1 MLFVFLTLLGALV
14 TVILYSR
21 RRSES
26 RLCLPLPPGPKGLS
40 IVGNV
45 FDLPQAGI
53 PEYEHWLKHKDTYGP
68 ISSISIFGTTLI
80 ILHSY
85 EAQQELLVKKSSK
98 TTARPTFCFSRMC
111 GLGNLTPITTSGPVL
126 RHHRK
131 LMHQQLGTRLLAERF
146 SDTQDAETKRFLL
159 RTLDNPEG
167 LMKHIKTQA
176 SAIILKI
183 VYGYSIE
190 PHQADPLVTLI
201 ERTMVI
207 FSKTVLP
214 FAWAVDI
221 VPQLRHLP
229 SWLPVVSFHN
239 RAHQWKQVA
248 KRMIDVPY
256 NFVRQQMSSGSF
268 TPSFVS
274 QNLETSGEKVG
285 EKRILSEKEETALKN
300 SAASLFGGGADTIVS
315 SLRSMLLA
323 LILYPEVQR
332 RAQQE
337 IDEVVGDDRLPEFQ
351 DRDHLPY
358 INALVKETY
367 RWMPVVPIGT
377 THVTEEEMAISGY
390 RIPKGAFL
398 LPSIWWFTHDPEK
411 YANPSVFDPDR
422 FLAPRNEGP
431 DPKDHVFGYGRR
443 RCPGRYLADDTLFLT
458 ISRIIATMNVTAK
471 LDEQGRPVNLKKQAS
486 PGLMSHPEPFSYSIA
501 PRTAKH
507 AELIRAAALE
517 FPWEKSDSVHLVDVE
532 GGLESF

>member
-1 MLFVFLTLLGALV
+1 MLFVFLTLLVALL
-14 TVILYSR
+14 TIILYSR
-21 RRSES
+21 RRSAS
-26 RLCLPLPPGPKGLS
+26 RLYLPLPPGPKGLP

-45 FDLPQAGI
+45 FDLPPAGT
-53 PEYEHWLKHKDTYGP
+53 PEYEHWLTHKDAYGP
-68 ISSISIFGTTLI
+68 VSSISILGTTI
-80 ILHSY
+80 VILHSY

-98 TTARPTFCFSRMC
+98 TTARPTFYFSSMC
-111 GLGNLTPITTSGPVL
+111 GLGNITPITASGPVL
-126 RHHRK
+126 RQHRK
-131 LMHQQLGTRLLAERF
+131 LMHQQLGTRVLAEQF
-146 SDTQDAETKRFLL
+146 FGTQDAETKRFLL
-159 RTLDNPEG
+159 RVLDNPKG
-167 LMKHIKTQA
+167 LMEHIKTQA

-183 VYGYSIE
+183 VYDYAIE
-190 PHQADPLVTLI
+190 PHQADPLVTII

-214 FAWAVDI
+214 FAWAVDM
-221 VPQLRHLP
+221 VPQLRYLP
-229 SWLPVVSFHN
+229 SWLPGVSFHKTA
-239 RAHQWKQVA
+239 RQWKPVA
-248 KRMIDVPY
+248 ERMIDVPY

-274 QNLETSGEKVG
+274 QNIEQSSEKIG
-285 EKRILSEKEETALKN
+285 GKEETALKN
-300 SAASLFGGGADTIVS
+300 SAAALFGGGADTSVS

-337 IDEVVGDDRLPEFQ
+337 IDEVVGGDRLPEFQ

-358 INALVKETY
+358 VNALVKETY
-367 RWMPVVPIGT
+367 RWMPVVPVGT
-377 THVTEEEMAISGY
+377 THVTEEEMVFSGY

-411 YANPSVFDPDR
+411 YADPSVFDPDR

-471 LDEQGRPVNLKKQAS
+471 LDEQGRPVDLKKQAS

-507 AELIRAAALE
+507 AELIRVAAMDY
-517 FPWEKSDSVHLVDVE
+517 PWEKSDSVHLVDVE

>member
-1 MLFVFLTLLGALV
+1 MLCVSLALLAALV
-14 TVILYSR
+14 SIILYSR
-21 RRSES
+21 RRSAS
-26 RLCLPLPPGPKGLS
+26 SLRLPFPPGPKGLP
-40 IVGNV
+40 IIGNV
-45 FDLPQAGI
+45 FDLPPAGI

-68 ISSISIFGTTLI
+68 ISSISIFGTRLI

-98 TTARPTFCFSRMC
+98 TTARPTFYFSRMC
-111 GLGNLTPITTSGPVL
+111 GFGSFVSTSGPIF
-126 RHHRK
+126 RQHRK
-131 LMHQQLGTRLLAERF
+131 LMHQQLGTRVLAERF
-146 SDTQDAETKRFLL
+146 SGTQDAETKRFLL
-159 RTLDNPEG
+159 RVLDHPEG
-167 LMKHIKTQA
+167 LMDHIKTQA
-176 SAIILKI
+176 SAMILKI
-183 VYGYSIE
+183 LYGYSIE

-207 FSKTVLP
+207 FSKTVVP
-214 FAWAVDI
+214 FAWAVDMI
-221 VPQLRHLP
+221 PQLRHLP
-229 SWLPVVSFHN
+229 SWLPGVPFHK
-239 RAHQWKQVA
+239 RARQWKPVA
-248 KRMIDVPY
+248 ERMMNVPY

-274 QNLETSGEKVG
+274 QNIEKSNEKAG
-285 EKRILSEKEETALKN
+285 EKRVLGEKEETALKN
-300 SAASLFGGGADTIVS
+300 SAADLFVGGAHTIVS

-337 IDEVVGDDRLPEFQ
+337 IDEVVSSDRLPEFQ

-358 INALVKETY
+358 MNALVKETY
-367 RWMPVVPIGT
+367 RWMPVVPVGT
-377 THVTEEEMAISGY
+377 THVTEEEMVISGY

-398 LPSIWWFTHDPEK
+398 VPSIWWFTHDPER

-431 DPKDHVFGYGRR
+431 DPKDHAFGYGRR
-443 RCPGRYLADDTLFLT
+443 GCPGRYLADDTLFLT

-486 PGLMSHPEPFSYSIA
+486 PGLICHPEPFSYSIA

-507 AELIRAAALE
+507 AELIRTAALDH
-517 FPWEKSDSVHLVDVE
+517 PWEKSDSVHLVDVE
-532 GGLESF
+532 GGLVGSIR

>member
-1 MLFVFLTLLGALV
+1 MLFVFLTLLAALV
-14 TVILYSR
+14 TILLYSH
-21 RRSES
+21 RRSAS
-26 RLCLPLPPGPKGLS
+26 RLYLPLPPGPKGLP
-40 IVGNV
+40 IFGNV
-45 FDLPQAGI
+45 FDLPPAGI
-53 PEYEHWLKHKDTYGP
+53 PEYEHWLTHKDAYGP
-68 ISSISIFGTTLI
+68 ISSISILGTTI
-80 ILHSY
+80 VILHSY

-98 TTARPTFCFSRMC
+98 TTARPTFYFSSMC
-111 GLGNLTPITTSGPVL
+111 GLGNVTPITTSGPVL
-126 RHHRK
+126 RQHRK
-131 LMHQQLGTRLLAERF
+131 LMHQQLGTRMLVERF
-146 SDTQDAETKRFLL
+146 SGTQDAETKRFLL
-159 RTLDNPEG
+159 RVLEYPEG
-167 LMKHIKTQA
+167 LMDHIKTQA

-190 PHQADPLVTLI
+190 PHQADPLVTII
-201 ERTMVI
+201 ERAMVV

-214 FAWAVDI
+214 FAWAVDMI
-221 VPQLRHLP
+221 PQLRHLP
-229 SWLPVVSFHN
+229 SWLPGVSFHKTVQ
-239 RAHQWKQVA
+239 QWKQVA
-248 KRMIDVPY
+248 ERMIDVPY

-274 QNLETSGEKVG
+274 KNIERSGEKLG
-285 EKRILSEKEETALKN
+285 EKCVLDETEETALKN
-300 SAASLFGGGADTIVS
+300 SAASLFGGGADTSVS

-337 IDEVVGDDRLPEFQ
+337 IDKVVGGDRLPGFQ

-358 INALVKETY
+358 VNALVKETH
-367 RWMPVVPIGT
+367 RWMPVVPVGT
-377 THVTEEEMAISGY
+377 THVTEEEMTISGY

-398 LPSIWWFTHDPEK
+398 LPSIWWFTHDPDK

-471 LDEQGRPVNLKKQAS
+471 LDDQGRPVDLKKQAS
-486 PGLMSHPEPFSYSIA
+486 PGLMSHPEPFSYRIA

-507 AELIRAAALE
+507 AELIRAAAMDH
-517 FPWEKSDSVHLVDVE
+517 PWEKSDSVHLVDVE
-532 GGLESF
+532 GGLEIF

>member
-1 MLFVFLTLLGALV
+1 MLCVSLTLLAALV
-14 TVILYSR
+14 MSIIIYYILG
-21 RRSES
+21 
-26 RLCLPLPPGPKGLS
+26 LP

-45 FDLPQAGI
+45 FDLPPAGI
-53 PEYEHWLKHKDTYGP
+53 TEYEHWLKHKDAYGP
-68 ISSISIFGTTLI
+68 VSSISILGTTI
-80 ILHSY
+80 VILHSY

-131 LMHQQLGTRLLAERF
+131 LMHQQLGTRVLAEQF

-159 RTLDNPEG
+159 RALDNPEG

-201 ERTMVI
+201 ERTMII

-214 FAWAVDI
+214 FAWAVDM

-229 SWLPVVSFHN
+229 SWLPGVSFHN
-239 RAHQWKQVA
+239 RAHQWKSVA
-248 KRMIDVPY
+248 ERMIDAPY

-285 EKRILSEKEETALKN
+285 EERIVSEKEETALKN
-300 SAASLFGGGADTIVS
+300 SAATLFGGGADTIVS

-337 IDEVVGDDRLPEFQ
+337 LDEVVGDDRLPEFQ

-367 RWMPVVPIGT
+367 R
-377 THVTEEEMAISGY
+377 
-390 RIPKGAFL
+390 
-398 LPSIWWFTHDPEK
+398 
-411 YANPSVFDPDR
+411 
-422 FLAPRNEGP
+422 
-431 DPKDHVFGYGRR
+431 
-443 RCPGRYLADDTLFLT
+443 
-458 ISRIIATMNVTAK
+458 
-471 LDEQGRPVNLKKQAS
+471 
-486 PGLMSHPEPFSYSIA
+486 
-501 PRTAKH
+501 
-507 AELIRAAALE
+507 
-517 FPWEKSDSVHLVDVE
+517 
-532 GGLESF
+532 

>member
-1 MLFVFLTLLGALV
+1 MLCIFLTLLAALL
-14 TVILYSR
+14 TIILYSR
-21 RRSES
+21 RGSAS
-26 RLCLPLPPGPKGLS
+26 RLYLPLPPGPKGLP

-45 FDLPQAGI
+45 FDLPPAGI
-53 PEYEHWLKHKDTYGP
+53 PEYEHWLTHKDAYGP
-68 ISSISIFGTTLI
+68 ISSISILGTTI
-80 ILHSY
+80 VILHSY

-98 TTARPTFCFSRMC
+98 TAARPTFYFASMC
-111 GLGNLTPITTSGPVL
+111 GLGNITPITTSRPIL
-126 RHHRK
+126 RQHHK
-131 LMHQQLGTRLLAERF
+131 LMHQQLGTRVLAEQF
-146 SDTQDAETKRFLL
+146 FGTQDAETKRFLL
-159 RTLDNPEG
+159 RVLDNPEG
-167 LMKHIKTQA
+167 LMEHIKTQA

-190 PHQADPLVTLI
+190 PHQADPLVTII
-201 ERTMVI
+201 ERAMAI
-207 FSKTVLP
+207 FSKTILP

-229 SWLPVVSFHN
+229 SWLPGVSFHKTA
-239 RAHQWKQVA
+239 RQWKPVA
-248 KRMIDVPY
+248 ERMMNVPY

-274 QNLETSGEKVG
+274 QNIEQSGEKVG
-285 EKRILSEKEETALKN
+285 KKLVLGEREETALKN
-300 SAASLFGGGADTIVS
+300 SAAALSGGGADTSVS

-337 IDEVVGDDRLPEFQ
+337 IDEVVGGDRLPEFQ

-358 INALVKETY
+358 VNALVKETY

-377 THVTEEEMAISGY
+377 THVTEEEMTISGY
-390 RIPKGAFL
+390 RIPKGALL

-411 YANPSVFDPDR
+411 YADPSVFDPDR
-422 FLAPRNEGP
+422 FLAPRNEEP

-443 RCPGRYLADDTLFLT
+443 RCPGRYLADDTLFLA

-471 LDEQGRPVNLKKQAS
+471 LDEQERPVDVKQQAS
-486 PGLMSHPEPFSYSIA
+486 PGLVCHPEPFSYSIA

-507 AELIRAAALE
+507 AELIRAAAMDY
-517 FPWEKSDSVHLVDVE
+517 PWEKSDSVHLVDVE
-532 GGLESF
+532 GGLESS

>member
-1 MLFVFLTLLGALV
+1 MLFVFLTLLVALL
-14 TVILYSR
+14 TIILYSR
-21 RRSES
+21 RRSAS
-26 RLCLPLPPGPKGLS
+26 RLYLPLPPGPKGLP

-45 FDLPQAGI
+45 FDLPPAGI
-53 PEYEHWLKHKDTYGP
+53 PEYEHWLTHKDAYGP
-68 ISSISIFGTTLI
+68 ISSISILGTTI
-80 ILHSY
+80 VILHSY

-98 TTARPTFCFSRMC
+98 TTARPIFYFSSMC
-111 GLGNLTPITTSGPVL
+111 GLGNITPITTSGPVL
-126 RHHRK
+126 RQHRK
-131 LMHQQLGTRLLAERF
+131 LMHQQLGTRVLAEQF
-146 SDTQDAETKRFLL
+146 FGTQDAETKRFLL
-159 RTLDNPEG
+159 RVLDNPEG
-167 LMKHIKTQA
+167 LMEHIKTQA

-183 VYGYSIE
+183 VYGYAIE
-190 PHQADPLVTLI
+190 PHQADPLVTII
-201 ERTMVI
+201 ERTMVT

-214 FAWAVDI
+214 FAWAVDM
-221 VPQLRHLP
+221 VPQLRYLP
-229 SWLPVVSFHN
+229 SWLPGVSFHKT
-239 RAHQWKQVA
+239 AQQWKQVA
-248 KRMIDVPY
+248 ERMIDVPY

-274 QNLETSGEKVG
+274 QNIEHSSEKIG
-285 EKRILSEKEETALKN
+285 EKEETALKN
-300 SAASLFGGGADTIVS
+300 SAAALFGGGADTSVS

-337 IDEVVGDDRLPEFQ
+337 IDEVVGGDRLPEFQ

-358 INALVKETY
+358 VNALVKETY
-367 RWMPVVPIGT
+367 RWMPVVPVGT
-377 THVTEEEMAISGY
+377 THVTEEEMVFSGY

-411 YANPSVFDPDR
+411 YADPSVFDPDR

-471 LDEQGRPVNLKKQAS
+471 LDEQGRPVELKKQAS

-507 AELIRAAALE
+507 AELIRVAAMDY
-517 FPWEKSDSVHLVDVE
+517 PWEKSDSVHLVDVE